1 MPELPEVETVR
12 RGLEVVLAGRR
23 LTRLVTNRADLRVPL
38 PPDLAQRLTGR
49 RIRSIARR
57 GKYLLLHAEGGDV
70 LIAHLGMSG
79 RMTVY
84 PGEAPPPGPH
94 DHVEMATEEGATIRF
109 CDPRRFGL
117 MVLAET
123 AALGW
128 HPLLAGLGPEPLD
141 DGFDGARLA
150 ARLDGRESP
159 IKMALMD
166 QGVVAGLGN
175 IYVCESLCEAGISP
189 RRTARTVKGGRAE
202 RLASAIRAVLN
213 AAIAAGGSSL
223 RDHRTPAGELGYFQ
237 HRFTAYGREGEACLR
252 CAPAAIPA
260 GRIRRIV
267 QSGRSTF
274 YCATHQR

>member
-12 RGLEVVLAGRR
+12 RGLEAVLAGRR
-23 LTRLVTNRADLRVPL
+23 LERVVTNRADLRVPL
-38 PPDLAQRLTGR
+38 PPDLAQRMSGR
-49 RIRSIARR
+49 VVERIGRR

-70 LIAHLGMSG
+70 LITHLGMSG

-84 PGEAPPPGPH
+84 PADAPPRGRH
-94 DHVEMATEEGATIRF
+94 DHVEMATEEGAVIRL

-117 MVLAET
+117 MALAQEDT
-123 AALGW
+123 LAR

-141 DGFDGARLA
+141 DAFTGAALRE
-150 ARLDGRESP
+150 RLDGRSGP

-189 RRTARTVKGGRAE
+189 RRRAGTVKGLRAE
-202 RLASAIRAVLN
+202 RLARAIRAVLA

-223 RDHRTPAGELGYFQ
+223 RDHRQPSGELGYFQ
-237 HRFTAYGREGEACLR
+237 HRFKAYGREGEACLS
-252 CAPAAIPA
+252 CAGERPTA
-260 GRIRRIV
+260 RIRRIR